1 MKYFKSSCYLLGLIS
16 LRIEAKLILMDI
28 LKYDVCRIYI
38 ASKDSFFYFIRNNK
52 DDIYDSKGMDFSS
65 LVYFLFFKL
74 RSFRQDHAAYVR
86 LLQKG
91 AFDIRVKP
99 YFNEDELMDLVN
111 SCLEDENKLF
121 KKWNEDIDLSLLNEI
136 DELEC
141 MSYISKFNPR
151 RNFYNAYCTSESG
164 MKDVLRVLTREMNF
178 DKIMENLF
186 NNLSKN
192 DGQRKIEELLVIDE
206 LKYLI
211 TGQNGDLWC
220 DLFLKVNL
228 PEFDKFRILY
238 QAQPF
243 KILENEINLKSVELI
258 RCALDGVKNNHRK
271 MTTLFEKLPKEMQQN
286 RNVLNF
292 YNWHR
297 EIIT

>member
-1 MKYFKSSCYLLGLIS
+1 
-16 LRIEAKLILMDI
+16 MDN

-38 ASKDSFFYFIRNNK
+38 SSKDSFFYFIRNND
-52 DDIYDSKGMDFSS
+52 DDIYDSKGMDLSS

-74 RSFRQDHAAYVR
+74 RPFRQDHTAYVR

-91 AFDIRVKP
+91 TFDLREKP
-99 YFNEDELMDLVN
+99 YFNEDELIDLAR
-111 SCLEDENKLF
+111 SCVEDENQLF
-121 KKWNEDIDLSLLNEI
+121 KMWNEGIDLSLLNENN
-136 DELEC
+136 ELEC
-141 MSYISKFNPR
+141 LSYISRFNPR
-151 RNFYNAYCTSESG
+151 RNFYKDYSTSEFG
-164 MKDVLRVLTREMNF
+164 MKDVLRLLTREMNF
-178 DKIMENLF
+178 DKIMENLL
-186 NNLSKN
+186 NNLEKN
-192 DGQRKIEELLVIDE
+192 DGQSKIEELIVIDE
-206 LKYLI
+206 MKYLI
-211 TGQNGDLWC
+211 TGSNGDLWC

-228 PEFDKFRILY
+228 PEFDKFKILY

-258 RCALDGVKNNHRK
+258 RCAIDGVKNNHRK